1 MGKVARIN
9 RSREEEPG
17 ELRGRAPHRR
27 TQSNY
32 MAALLDRVTPE
43 LWGEVI
49 DVAVGEAQAGDAQAR
64 AWLAGYLLGRPKAE
78 APSPL
83 AVTAERIGGEDALV
97 AKLADP
103 AIERFKYPGLYD
115 DDEDKAAIK
124 ASIAAELAERIEAD
138 T

>member
-1 MGKVARIN
+1 MGKVANIN

-27 TQSNY
+27 TQSDY
-32 MAALLDRVTPE
+32 MATLLDRVTPE

-49 DVAVGEAQAGDAQAR
+49 DATVAKAKEGDAQAR
-64 AWLAGYLLGRPKAE
+64 AWLAAYLLGRPKAE

-83 AVTAERIGGEDALV
+83 AVMAERISGEDTLV
-97 AKLADP
+97 AKLAHP
-103 AIERFKYPGLYD
+103 AIERFKYHGLYD

-124 ASIAAELAERIEAD
+124 ASIAAELADRIEVDA
-138 T
+138 